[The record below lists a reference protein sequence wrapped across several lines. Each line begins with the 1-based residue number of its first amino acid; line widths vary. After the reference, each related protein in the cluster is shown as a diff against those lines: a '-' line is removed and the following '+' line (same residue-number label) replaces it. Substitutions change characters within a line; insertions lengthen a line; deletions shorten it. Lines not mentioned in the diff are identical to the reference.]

1 MSNFEN
7 IFKAD
12 MEDSGNIASLI
23 KAGWNTA
30 YKGLILNKYLDNMDV
45 ERMTENWKESIKRGQ
60 DIYVYKERDEILGV
74 IRFGKAED
82 ASLKNVGE
90 VLVLYIKPEEKR
102 KGIGTKLFTF
112 AKNELIKQGYKEM
125 VIWCLKGNMQGI
137 NFYKKMGGKHIG
149 EREYEIRGIKIMEE
163 GFKYII

>member
-1 MSNFEN
+1 MNFEN
-7 IFKAD
+7 IFKANL
-12 MEDSGNIASLI
+12 ENSNEIARLV
-23 KAGWNTA
+23 KNGWNAA
-30 YKGLILNKYLDNMDV
+30 YKGLIADEYLENMNEDK
-45 ERMTENWKESIKRGQ
+45 MAINWKESIKKEESM
-60 DIYVYKERDEILGV
+60 IYVYKDDNEILGV

-82 ASLKNVGE
+82 TSLKNVGE

>member
-1 MSNFEN
+1 MIVDEN
-7 IFKAD
+7 LESYIQPQSDF
-12 MEDSGNIASLI
+12 
-23 KAGWNTA
+23 
-30 YKGLILNKYLDNMDV
+30 
-45 ERMTENWKESIKRGQ
+45 WKECK
-60 DIYVYKERDEILGV
+60 
-74 IRFGKAED
+74 
-82 ASLKNVGE
+82 LKNVGE